1 MRYALL
7 TLALLGF
14 AAVPLHAG
22 DVYTTTGTA
31 GEKVYTDQPDANA
44 RKLELRGVRAASDAA
59 DAEQE
64 AGPTFEEMSPCEQ
77 ARFIVQKYDAA
88 EVLAEKTADGETR
101 ILNEAET
108 AAMKEQAR
116 ADVERLCKEESD
128 EQ

>member
-1 MRYALL
+1 MQFVLRTFILL
-7 TLALLGF
+7 AMV
-14 AAVPLHAG
+14 VPLHAG
-22 DVYTTTGTA
+22 DVYTTTGAA
-31 GEKVYTDQPDANA
+31 GEKVYTDQPDPDA
-44 RKLELRGVRAASDAA
+44 RKLEMRSARAASEEEDAG
-59 DAEQE
+59 QE

-101 ILNEAET
+101 ILNEDET
-108 AAMKEQAR
+108 EAMKAQAR